1 MDEVIFEEF
10 KGTGNMEIY
19 LDRHLSEKRVFPA
32 MDINRSGTR
41 REELL
46 LSEDVLNRVWILRK
60 ILAPMTPLDGMD
72 FLLDNEGNK
81 VQQGIPQRNGQM
93 NDHGVRRALRQRSP
107 SKTPRKRS
115 QEREAPFPL
124 PDRRTRSVHGKQ
136 QKERREQ
143 RI

>member
-1 MDEVIFEEF
+1 MEEGGSLTIIATALTDTGSRMDEVIFEEF

-60 ILAPMTPLDGMD
+60 ILAHDAARRY
-72 FLLDNEGNK
+72 
-81 VQQGIPQRNGQM
+81 GI
-93 NDHGVRRALRQRSP
+93 SP
-107 SKTPRKRS
+107 R
-115 QEREAPFPL
+115 
-124 PDRRTRSVHGKQ
+124 
-136 QKERREQ
+136 
-143 RI
+143 